1 MRYILYIDSGQ
12 EQYSYWRGV
21 FIISSVNIHEYH
33 YWPNQIKSNQIKSNQ
48 IKCRSGVGYVAISYL
63 MLRL

>member
-1 MRYILYIDSGQ
+1 MGYIVYIDSGQ

-33 YWPNQIKSNQIKSNQ
+33 YWPNQIKSNQIK
-48 IKCRSGVGYVAISYL
+48 CRSGVGYVAISYL